1 MSGFIGHFQGDD
13 MALPVRKSLMTA
25 EELIEFPNDDY
36 KYELV
41 EGELIRMAP
50 TGGEHGVLTISL
62 GYLLYSHVK
71 AQDLGIVCGA
81 ETGFVLRR
89 TPDTVRAP
97 DVSFVT
103 KERIPASGVPKT
115 YWPFAPDLAVE
126 VVSPSDRFD
135 EVQTK
140 VAEYLTAGTR
150 LVWVVDPATRTI
162 FVYRSLR
169 DVRALG
175 GEDELNGEDVIP
187 GFRCLV
193 RQVFAS

>member
-1 MSGFIGHFQGDD
+1 
-13 MALPVRKSLMTA
+13 MTA
-25 EELIEFPNDDY
+25 EELIELPGDDY

-50 TGGEHGVLTISL
+50 TGGEHGVLTINL

-103 KERIPASGVPKT
+103 KERIPPTGVPKT

-140 VAEYLTAGTR
+140 VAEYLTAGTH
-150 LVWVVDPATRTI
+150 LVWVVDPATRTVFI
-162 FVYRSLR
+162 YRSLR

-175 GEDELNGEDVIP
+175 EEDEIEGEDVIP

-193 RQVFAS
+193 RQVFS